1 MNKVGEI
8 HCEWLSVMEIC
19 MCSTSEKEKKRK
31 SNVNSNLYD
40 KYWEIIIN
48 YNHAIMVC
56 SKVF

>member
-1 MNKVGEI
+1 MNEVGKYI
-8 HCEWLSVMEIC
+8 VSGCLCWKYACVPLLK
-19 MCSTSEKEKKRK
+19 TKRKEK